1 MSSVIDHPV
10 PTNVITGFL
19 GVGKTTAIQYLLKH
33 KPDSER
39 WAVLVNE
46 FGEIGVD
53 GSMFSGASGTKQGV
67 FIKEVPGG
75 CMCCVS
81 GLPMQVALNLLLSEA
96 KPDRLLIE
104 PTGLGHPKEVLAT
117 FDTDYYRSIIDLR
130 ATLTLV
136 DARKVT
142 DERYRNHDIFRQ
154 QISVADRI
162 IASKSDLYEGNELEN
177 LQVFLSKLGK
187 ADVPVEPV
195 VQGQLDWHWL
205 NEPSGFFKQASSHAD
220 VQDGNHQEP
229 SMQFH
234 GFFNLPKP
242 APGFETKGARF
253 EPELVFDFNRLFPL
267 LSGVEVERLKAIF
280 ITQNGIFVFN
290 KADGVL
296 SVSSLDEAMDSRI
309 EVITDAPLDFDKIE
323 VELRHAV
330 IDNSNQ

>member
-19 GVGKTTAIQYLLKH
+19 GVGKTTAIQHLLKH

-53 GSMFSGASGTKQGV
+53 GSMFSGASGTDQGV

-177 LQVFLSKLGK
+177 LQAFLDKMGK
-187 ADVPVEPV
+187 SSVPVEPV

-205 NEPSGFFKQASSHAD
+205 NESSGFFNEHSSNTE
-220 VQDGNHQEP
+220 VQNGGSEKP

-234 GFFNLPKP
+234 GFFDLPKP

-330 IDNSNQ
+330 IDSSNQ